1 MNTDNASNDKR
12 MLLERP
18 LPYQPRMPRL
28 NRAKLFAPY
37 DALKPFE
44 ATVHAKDIVY
54 TRRVELSEYAQECL
68 DQRLGKA
75 DRGDSVTVTWFRARS
90 PGSDDDTGQ
99 YVTAAGTITRIDR
112 VFRVLYLD
120 KAAIPVKDILDLQCE
135 GVEADM

>member
-68 DQRLGKA
+68 DQRLRRT
-75 DRGDSVTVTWFRARS
+75 DRGDTVTVTWFRARS

-99 YVTAAGTITRIDR
+99 YVTATGVITKIDCA
-112 VFRVLYLD
+112 FHVLYLGN
-120 KAAIPVKDILDLQCE
+120 AAIPIEDILDLRDE
-135 GVEADM
+135 NE